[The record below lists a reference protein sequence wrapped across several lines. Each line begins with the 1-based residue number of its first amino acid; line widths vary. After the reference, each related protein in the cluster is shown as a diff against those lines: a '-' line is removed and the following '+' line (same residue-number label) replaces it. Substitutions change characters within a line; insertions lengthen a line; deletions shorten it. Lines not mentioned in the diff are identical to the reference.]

1 MKRLPLVVALGL
13 GAGCATAARSTPTP
27 TVAPTPTADRDA
39 NHDAAFDAAFDAI
52 LAPAGGTVGFA
63 ARDLA
68 SGRSLGRRER
78 QPFPT
83 QSVFKLPIAIAVL
96 QEVDAGKLDLD
107 RVVSLGAEDA
117 RAGVAGTITVP
128 AQRTVGELLEAMII
142 RSDNTACDKLLA
154 LLGGPGVVDARLRA
168 LGVDGI
174 TIRFSEKQ
182 MGAGL
187 GDNSATPAAMVTL
200 LEKIARQQV
209 DLSPAGARRLEDL
222 LLRVGTGPGR
232 LRGALP
238 PGTPVAHKTGTSR
251 TQDGT
256 TDATNDVGLISLPNG
271 HRVAIAVFVH
281 ASPASEATREQ
292 VIARIAR
299 AVYDAFVAPA
309 PTTPR

>member
-1 MKRLPLVVALGL
+1 MKGLPFVVALGL
-13 GAGCATAARSTPTP
+13 VAACATAR
-27 TVAPTPTADRDA
+27 APTPAPAPAAAVEPATRGNLAAD
-39 NHDAAFDAAFDAI
+39 FDAGVDSI

-63 ARDLA
+63 ARDLG
-68 SGRSLGRRER
+68 SGRSLGRNER
-78 QPFPT
+78 QPFPM

-96 QEVDAGKLDLD
+96 HDVDAGKLDLD

-117 RAGVAGTITVP
+117 RAGVAGAMAVP

-154 LLGGPGVVDARLRA
+154 LLGGPGVVDGRLRA

-174 TIRFSEKQ
+174 TIRFSEKE

-187 GDNSATPAAMVTL
+187 GDNSATPAAMVVL
-200 LEKIARQQV
+200 LEKIARQEV
-209 DLSPAGARRLEDL
+209 GLSPASARRLEDL
-222 LLRVGTGPGR
+222 LFRVGTGPGR

-281 ASPASEATREQ
+281 ASPADEATREQ

-299 AVYDAFVAPA
+299 AAYDALIAPA
-309 PTTPR
+309 PPAHP